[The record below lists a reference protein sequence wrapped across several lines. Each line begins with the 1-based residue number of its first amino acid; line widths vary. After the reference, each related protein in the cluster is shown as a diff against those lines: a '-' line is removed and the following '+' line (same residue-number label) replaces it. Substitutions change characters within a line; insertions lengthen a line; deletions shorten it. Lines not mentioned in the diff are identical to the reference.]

1 MNSSHRVSISSV
13 LLAIYF
19 GLAPFEYVLAT
30 EDGTVA
36 RWIALIYLPV
46 AIFEIHRSRRRLF
59 LGDPLVWPV
68 ILLVC
73 LAWFSVIWSHDIS
86 ISVSRNVVY
95 TFLPA
100 LYLVAIWRGLS
111 QVERHLLNGAIM
123 LGAWVAFGSLAW
135 LEPELLLG
143 EASRLSVTEAS
154 DPNNFAALFVLPI
167 FVALSSVFSSA
178 SWTKAFYGV
187 SCTAFL
193 LIVFMTGSRGAL
205 VGLGAAVVVMIVLG
219 AREWGLLRTSLMIGG
234 MLAASLVA
242 ATFLPENISAR
253 LFGEGALLRGI
264 DVDGARFDIWGVVWE
279 RVLPITPPWGQGS
292 GVAPYLL
299 QDWFGETKGV
309 HNTFLT
315 LLVEYGLLG
324 LPIVLF
330 FIWALLRTA
339 RRESVFVL
347 GALVAILVISFF
359 LDSYA
364 KKFLWNIFMY
374 VALASPGSRI
384 DKLSHDQKSRG
395 RVPSGLSL

>member
-205 VGLGAAVVVMIVLG
+205 VGL
-219 AREWGLLRTSLMIGG
+219 
-234 MLAASLVA
+234 
-242 ATFLPENISAR
+242 
-253 LFGEGALLRGI
+253 
-264 DVDGARFDIWGVVWE
+264 E
-279 RVLPITPPWGQGS
+279 RVSQ
-292 GVAPYLL
+292 
-299 QDWFGETKGV
+299 
-309 HNTFLT
+309 
-315 LLVEYGLLG
+315 
-324 LPIVLF
+324 
-330 FIWALLRTA
+330 R
-339 RRESVFVL
+339 SV
-347 GALVAILVISFF
+347 GC
-359 LDSYA
+359 A
-364 KKFLWNIFMY
+364 K
-374 VALASPGSRI
+374 RC
-384 DKLSHDQKSRG
+384 
-395 RVPSGLSL
+395 